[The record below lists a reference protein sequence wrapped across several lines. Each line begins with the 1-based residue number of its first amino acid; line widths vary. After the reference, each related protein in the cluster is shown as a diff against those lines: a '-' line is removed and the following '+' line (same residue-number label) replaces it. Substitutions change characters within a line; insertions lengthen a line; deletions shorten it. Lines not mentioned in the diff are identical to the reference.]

1 MLTSSL
7 LPGGGKFLVK
17 TLCLCTSPD
26 TFRGMPF
33 PPTLPSLS
41 PKQDSELLCLE
52 IFLERSCIPRS
63 QTESPT
69 LSSAPKAVS
78 TSVGPVTPW
87 AGPPDPWDPPRAWT
101 TTSPEN
107 LVDQLESEENTS
119 EGDSGVRVGLGQM
132 RVGLASGR
140 GVDPIWPEKLAE
152 GFSLGVSS

>member
-1 MLTSSL
+1 MHS
-7 LPGGGKFLVK
+7 
-17 TLCLCTSPD
+17 
-26 TFRGMPF
+26 PF
-33 PPTLPSLS
+33 PDEEPHFILNP
-41 PKQDSELLCLE
+41 
-52 IFLERSCIPRS
+52 
-63 QTESPT
+63 ESH
-69 LSSAPKAVS
+69 LHIGGAM
-78 TSVGPVTPW
+78 TPW